1 MKGGQLR
8 RVRILVMIVVVIV
21 AVDIVIYGDVDRD
34 GKPSNRSSGRWHG
47 GDATVVIVVVVVVV
61 IIAVVIVGIVIRLRW
76 LFIGKH
82 FRPERLG

>member
-1 MKGGQLR
+1 MR

-21 AVDIVIYGDVDRD
+21 AVDIVIYGDVDRN

-47 GDATVVIVVVVVVV
+47 GNGAVNVVVVVV